1 MHYAFFCRKCFTRK
15 EVNCDSKIPLS
26 PTSFFWDGGG
36 EGSGPA
42 LWIPQCSVYPD
53 FKVQTCSTRKRF
65 FLLFQVTSSHRF
77 VKTGKSMEILK
88 NILEFGDIPPRF
100 VFVILATNIS
110 TLIIILHISPK
121 NGAHWSGYKAPD
133 FKLILW
139 YPFSEI
145 IWCWNVR
152 PKGKADEIFHFAL
165 KNDSAYHPKCFME

>member
-26 PTSFFWDGGG
+26 PPSFFLGRGRGGKRTR
-36 EGSGPA
+36 P
-42 LWIPQCSVYPD
+42 LDPPMFSVILK
-53 FKVQTCSTRKRF
+53 FKLVLLGNGFSF
-65 FLLFQVTSSHRF
+65 FFRWPLLTDRF

-121 NGAHWSGYKAPD
+121 NWAHWSGYKAPD

>member
-15 EVNCDSKIPLS
+15 EVNCDSEIPLS
-26 PTSFFWDGGG
+26 PPSFFWDGGG

-42 LWIPQCSVYPD
+42 LWIPQCSVYPN

-110 TLIIILHISPK
+110 
-121 NGAHWSGYKAPD
+121 N
-133 FKLILW
+133 
-139 YPFSEI
+139 
-145 IWCWNVR
+145 
-152 PKGKADEIFHFAL
+152 ADYNI
-165 KNDSAYHPKCFME
+165 AYQS

>member
-26 PTSFFWDGGG
+26 PPSFFFGTG
-36 EGSGPA
+36 EGREADPPFGSPNV
-42 LWIPQCSVYPD
+42 QCN

-121 NGAHWSGYKAPD
+121 NWAHWSGYKAPD

-145 IWCWNVR
+145 IWCWNVS